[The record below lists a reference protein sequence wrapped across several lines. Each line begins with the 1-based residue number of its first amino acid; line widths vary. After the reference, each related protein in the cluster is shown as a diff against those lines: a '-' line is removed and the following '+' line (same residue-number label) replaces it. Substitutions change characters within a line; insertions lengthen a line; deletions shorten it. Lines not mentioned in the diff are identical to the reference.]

1 MKIILIISL
10 LLFTSCNR
18 QKEIHIR
25 FENAGGLTKGS
36 NVYMRGIQI
45 GRVHSFL
52 LVPDSV
58 EVIARIDK
66 EIEIYK
72 DVEIRITGD
81 IYGEKSI
88 EIHPGTS
95 KELIAKNQKLYGQ
108 VIIQQPDTAALK
120 EITSGMKNIFSGKSA
135 KQDSILLELRRINKT
150 LDSMNALD

>member
-1 MKIILIISL
+1 MKNILIAIL
-10 LLFTSCNR
+10 VLFTSCNR

-72 DVEIRITGD
+72 DVEIRIIGD

-88 EIHPGTS
+88 EINPGTS

-120 EITSGMKNIFSGKSA
+120 EITSGMKNIFSGKSG

-150 LDSMNALD
+150 LDSMNTIH